1 MGKKEKEVKVVEEV
15 KSYSSIDIH
24 IEKLIACGTN
34 AEIKQEITRFKE
46 EKAK

>member
-24 IEKLIACGTN
+24 IEKLQKQIA
-34 AEIKQEITRFKE
+34 KL
-46 EKAK
+46 KAKK